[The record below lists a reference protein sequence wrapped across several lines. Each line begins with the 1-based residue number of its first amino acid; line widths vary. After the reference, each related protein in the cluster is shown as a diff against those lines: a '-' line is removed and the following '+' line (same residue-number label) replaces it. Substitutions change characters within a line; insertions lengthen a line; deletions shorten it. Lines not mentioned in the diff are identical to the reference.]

1 MTEHG
6 VVAPG
11 VNIFSTDR
19 EGRYGVMSGT
29 SASTTHVTGAI
40 ALACQLQPDLSYEE
54 VLALLQATT
63 DDLMEASGST
73 CPAEQQ
79 GGAGRLNVTKLVN
92 RLMPQ

>member
-1 MTEHG
+1 
-6 VVAPG
+6 
-11 VNIFSTDR
+11 
-19 EGRYGVMSGT
+19 MSPEL
-29 SASTTHVTGAI
+29 SLWRVS
-40 ALACQLQPDLSYEE
+40 CNQSLSYEE